1 VGSPR
6 GNDRSDFHLAVAKY
20 KTASPDRQVNDK
32 KILSKVRAKR
42 AKEAAQTVQKRSVTI
57 AGHRTSVSLEPAFWA
72 GLKEIAEAEAIP
84 LAALI
89 STVDRTRTANL
100 SSALRVFVLDWV
112 RSRPSTPYT
121 LENPPL

>member
-6 GNDRSDFHLAVAKY
+6 SDDRSFLPLTVTEY
-20 KTASPDRQVNDK
+20 KQSSN
-32 KILSKVRAKR
+32 VRAKR
-42 AKEAAQTVQKRSVTI
+42 AKEAAQAAQTVQKRSVTI

-89 STVDRTRTANL
+89 GTVDSTRTANL

-112 RSRPSTPYT
+112 RSRPSTEYRLRT
-121 LENPPL
+121 PPL

>member
-1 VGSPR
+1 
-6 GNDRSDFHLAVAKY
+6 VATY
-20 KTASPDRQVNDK
+20 KQSSEA
-32 KILSKVRAKR
+32 RAKR

-89 STVDRTRTANL
+89 GTVDSTRTANL

-121 LENPPL
+121 LEDSPL